1 MSRIPVLKARE
12 DVIRLKG
19 KKIIFQ
25 LNLQKHQALDLKRYE
40 GEKATCFVSWMENL
54 PMSFASP
61 YLVYLGRRFDS
72 CFINCVYSGCILY
85 HSCCLCIF

>member
-1 MSRIPVLKARE
+1 MKASVCLKMTRTCEKRGRSVSKIPVLKARE

-19 KKIIFQ
+19 KKITFE

-61 YLVYLGRRFDS
+61 HLVYLDS
-72 CFINCVYSGCILY
+72 MLVVY
-85 HSCCLCIF
+85 

>member
-19 KKIIFQ
+19 KEITFE

-40 GEKATCFVSWMENL
+40 GEKATCFVSWMDNL
-54 PMSFASP
+54 PMSFANP
-61 YLVYLGRRFDS
+61 HLVYLGRRFDS
-72 CFINCVYSGCILY
+72 MLVVY
-85 HSCCLCIF
+85 